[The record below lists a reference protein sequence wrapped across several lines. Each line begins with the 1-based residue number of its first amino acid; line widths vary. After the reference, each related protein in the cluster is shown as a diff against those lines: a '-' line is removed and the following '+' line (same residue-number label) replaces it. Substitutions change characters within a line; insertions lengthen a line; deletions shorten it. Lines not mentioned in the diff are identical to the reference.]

1 MVLRADGRFRTTSA
15 AEQRQETIIEV
26 DRDNPPVRGVVTA
39 TDQAIDALPT
49 VVPPDGD
56 FQRVYEDD
64 PSIGTVWNVGMHL
77 RGVPF
82 FSDGDPGS
90 DGQLIIDPGTDLQAL
105 RSGLRLASPLGPW
118 VQRAETGAIA
128 HWHARGL
135 LLQPGETRR
144 LQLMATTWQVKEGG
158 QPFTTSTARQ
168 TVDLRLRSS
177 VLLVPV
183 SVVVVGRAGGVGN
196 RLGWRSHEGRPYPA
210 EMLEPGGLLRFSRAW
225 FDDDTIQQGIVRDA
239 APQRRTESR
248 VIQYDFRPEFDGSE
262 AQLFDPSGGRRAD
275 SLRTDMNMEI
285 DEVWRQCGI
294 QFRLVSY
301 REYLA
306 DNDCTAMRQC
316 RPGSDRGIVG
326 WDFPCADS
334 ASLRLVDALPVHQ
347 GLRVVLTD
355 MLARDSGG
363 VMESC
368 GANGSWQYG
377 VVTPGIS
384 RTAIIAMGNV
394 SYGSPL
400 EDPMNMLGARRLTIA
415 HELGHSLGLNHR
427 NNGSGPRSPLMSPS
441 AGDGRDVN
449 LAECALA
456 RTTACGLL
464 GMSSCPVYP

>member
-15 AEQRQETIIEV
+15 AEQRQEVIIEV

-49 VVPPDGD
+49 IVPPDGD

-82 FSDGDPGS
+82 FSDGDPGP
-90 DGQLIIDPGTDLQAL
+90 DGQLFIDPGTDLQAL

-118 VQRAETGAIA
+118 VQRAEIGTIA

-144 LQLMATTWQVKEGG
+144 LQLMATTWRVKEGG
-158 QPFTTSTARQ
+158 QPFATSTARQ

-196 RLGWRSHEGRPYPA
+196 RLGWRSHDGRPYPA

-225 FDDDTIQQGIVRDA
+225 FDDDTIQQGIVRDEA
-239 APQRRTESR
+239 LQRRTESR

-316 RPGSDRGIVG
+316 ESTPGRGVIG
-326 WDFPCADS
+326 FDFPCADR
-334 ASLRLVDALPVHQ
+334 SLPRLVDALPTHP
-347 GLRVVLTD
+347 GLRVILTD
-355 MLARDSGG
+355 LVARDTADGPTACTADG
-363 VMESC
+363 
-368 GANGSWQYG
+368 NWQLG
-377 VVTPGIS
+377 LVTPATP
-384 RTAIIAMGNV
+384 RTAIIAMGNLV
-394 SYGSPL
+394 
-400 EDPMNMLGARRLTIA
+400 LGAPLSQPEYILGSRRLTTA
-415 HELGHSLGLNHR
+415 HELGHALGLLHR
-427 NNGSGPRSPLMSPS
+427 DDGRGPASPLMSTF
-441 AGDGRDVN
+441 AGDGRSIDRS
-449 LAECALA
+449 ECAQA
-456 RTTACGLL
+456 RATACGLL
-464 GMSSCPVYP
+464 GVTACPAYP